1 MDPLVINEL
10 LKEECVATI
19 QCIEKRKQ
27 HCTQPKLFPNF
38 SDAAACNNQT
48 DIMFDQSKVIKQ
60 RITEWANYV
69 YHQLKSGHTI
79 TLHKLLGLYME
90 IHEELAMYS
99 TEYHTT
105 RYALLE
111 TLHLFYQNVLTA
123 PIATKLLITGLQTIS
138 LSQPEIIQIT
148 AKILALTSDINKSY
162 SEVQSFVVR
171 QTMFHKASQTMIT
184 TIPDIKMHPKL
195 LQ

>member
-1 MDPLVINEL
+1 MDPLVIYEL
-10 LKEECVATI
+10 LKEECVVTI
-19 QCIEKRKQ
+19 QCIEKRKK
-27 HCTQPKLFPNF
+27 HCTKPKLFPNY

-48 DIMFDQSKVIKQ
+48 DIMFDQSKIIKLK
-60 RITEWANYV
+60 ITEWSNYI
-69 YHQLKSGHTI
+69 YHQLKSGQTI

-99 TEYHTT
+99 AEYHTT

-123 PIATKLLITGLQTIS
+123 PIATKLLVTGLQTVS
-138 LSQPEIIQIT
+138 LSQPEIVQIT
-148 AKILALTSDINKSY
+148 AKILAITSDMTKSY

-171 QTMFHKASQTMIT
+171 QTLFHKASQTMIT
-184 TIPDIKMHPKL
+184 AIPDKDVPPKL